1 MELWTEIHEV
11 NDQGEYAPV
20 EVKTQPDVV
29 SGGVFQLRQV
39 TVNKVLHTLLFT
51 GPQGFVRHP
60 MVSLNMLLLV
70 YDTLNSHPLPHSAQ
84 EILKLYYD
92 HQQWVKIVSL
102 TTLHIY
108 INI

>member
-39 TVNKVLHTLLFT
+39 TVNKVLHTLYC
-51 GPQGFVRHP
+51 
-60 MVSLNMLLLV
+60 LL
-70 YDTLNSHPLPHSAQ
+70 D
-84 EILKLYYD
+84 LKALLCI
-92 HQQWVKIVSL
+92 QWCPSICFYWFMKQ
-102 TTLHIY
+102 
-108 INI
+108 